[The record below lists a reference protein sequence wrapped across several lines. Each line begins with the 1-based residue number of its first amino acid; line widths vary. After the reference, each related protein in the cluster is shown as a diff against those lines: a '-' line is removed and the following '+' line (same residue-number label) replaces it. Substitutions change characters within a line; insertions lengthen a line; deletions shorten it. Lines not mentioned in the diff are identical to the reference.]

1 MTAQALDR
9 RGAAG
14 IVEEALA
21 AVFEPAVVR
30 QLREDSPLGM
40 LGMAPADAVCVS
52 DAVAQAAAAAGLE
65 CRLGDADLGGAA
77 TVADLVS
84 AVQHAARRA
93 GEEHG

>member
-9 RGAAG
+9 RAAAS

-40 LGMAPADAVCVS
+40 LGMTPADAVCVS
-52 DAVAQAAAAAGLE
+52 DAVAQSAAAVGLE
-65 CRLGDADLGGAA
+65 CRLGDAEIGGAG

-84 AVQHAARRA
+84 SVQAAARRTD
-93 GEEHG
+93 EEHG